1 MKNVF
6 PFLFI
11 LLFSCN
17 NIDLECSTYYLIRH
31 AEKVRLDPDNKD
43 PELNDAGQNR
53 AIVWQEYFNDLDI
66 DKVYSTNY
74 NRTMQTVHPFASTN
88 ELEISQYSPSKIN
101 YEDFLDSTIGNNV
114 LIVGHSNTIPTFVNE
129 IIKEIVYPDIED
141 SNNSN
146 LYIVSKCGDE
156 VSHEVIKIE

>member
-1 MKNVF
+1 MKNAF

-74 NRTMQTVHPFASTN
+74 NRTMQTVHPFASAN
-88 ELEISQYSPSKIN
+88 ELEIIQYSPSKIN
-101 YEDFLDSTIGNNV
+101 YEDFLGSTIGDNV

>member
-17 NIDLECSTYYLIRH
+17 NIELECSTYYLIRH

-74 NRTMQTVHPFASTN
+74 NRTMQTVHPFASKN

-101 YEDFLDSTIGNNV
+101 YEDFLGSTIGDNV